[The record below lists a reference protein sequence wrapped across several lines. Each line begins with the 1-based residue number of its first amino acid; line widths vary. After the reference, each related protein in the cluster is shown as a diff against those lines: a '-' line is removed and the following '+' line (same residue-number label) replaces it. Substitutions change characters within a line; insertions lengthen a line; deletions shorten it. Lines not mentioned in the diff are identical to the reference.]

1 MLVWFFELLCVTL
14 ICTMYA
20 LFFFFLMY
28 CEKSN
33 YTCRFQTQ
41 NSILAKSFGTYL
53 FVSMVTIEVL
63 EGVHLFQDF
72 SSFHEVSEDYVLN
85 RKPSDIFQKT
95 NKILQAVV
103 LHGKAWRVIYNPTG
117 QLTTDNLP
125 VCFLS
130 YDGLWRRQ
138 GIEYQQTH

>member
-72 SSFHEVSEDYVLN
+72 SCNTVTLLSMKFLKIMCSTVSPLIYFRKLIKFYKPWSCTVKHEES
-85 RKPSDIFQKT
+85 SI
-95 NKILQAVV
+95 ILQDSLPLITFRSASF
-103 LHGKAWRVIYNPTG
+103 LMTGSDGGK
-117 QLTTDNLP
+117 
-125 VCFLS
+125 
-130 YDGLWRRQ
+130 
-138 GIEYQQTH
+138 E